1 MIRRPPRSTRT
12 DTLFPYTTLFRSV
25 AALIEQKAVGLELVG
40 LAAVR
45 GARQKAQCAVVAE
58 QPRWHAVVETDI
70 AGPLRGVLERR
81 GVGDIHAE
89 GIDEAGELGV
99 DITAR
104 PGEMQRIAIAH
115 HEIGREHV

>member
-1 MIRRPPRSTRT
+1 MRIS
-12 DTLFPYTTLFRSV
+12 DWSSDVCSSDLQGV

-70 AGPLRGVLERR
+70 AGPFRGVLERR

-89 GIDEAGELGV
+89 GIDEAGELG
-99 DITAR
+99 
-104 PGEMQRIAIAH
+104 
-115 HEIGREHV
+115 EIGRASCRERVCPYV